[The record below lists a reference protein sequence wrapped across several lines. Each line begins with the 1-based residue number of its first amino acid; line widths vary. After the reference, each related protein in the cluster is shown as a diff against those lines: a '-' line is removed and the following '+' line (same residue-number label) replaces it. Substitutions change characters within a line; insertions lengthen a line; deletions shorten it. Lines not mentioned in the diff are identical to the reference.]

1 MPTTKKK
8 LSILNLVLIL
18 ITLLAVGAAAYLWFQ
33 KDSHSSTIKEPEEPE
48 VTSPVF
54 LTLKPFTISV
64 PVSEEHIDINK
75 MLYFGIVLRV
85 ANENQKT
92 VLLDYLPEVRSDV
105 LLLTSKQYVNNL
117 KQEKG
122 KTDLQEQIKTALS
135 RQYDA
140 KHFVKIDEVLFTDFI
155 IR

>member
-8 LSILNLVLIL
+8 SSILNLFLIL

-33 KDSHSSTIKEPEEPE
+33 KGSHSTIKEPEEPE

-54 LTLKPFTISV
+54 LTLKPFTLSL
-64 PVSEEHIDINK
+64 PASEERIDINK
-75 MLYFGIVLRV
+75 TLYVGIVLRV
-85 ANENQKT
+85 ANEDQKT

-122 KTDLQEQIKTALS
+122 KIDLQEQIKTALS

>member
-8 LSILNLVLIL
+8 VSVLNLILIL
-18 ITLLAVGAAAYLWFQ
+18 ITLLAISVAAYLWFQ
-33 KDSHSSTIKEPEEPE
+33 NHSQSTTRAQEEPE

-54 LTLKPFTISV
+54 LTLKPFTISL
-64 PVSEEHIDINK
+64 PVSEDNIETNK
-75 MLYFGIVLRV
+75 IIYIGIVLRI
-85 ANENQKT
+85 ADENQRT

-105 LLLTSKQYVNNL
+105 LLLTSKQHVNKL
-117 KQEKG
+117 KQESG
-122 KTDLQEQIKTALS
+122 KIDLQEQIKTTLS

-140 KHFVKIDEVLFTDFI
+140 KHWVKVDEVLFTDFI

>member
-8 LSILNLVLIL
+8 SSILNLVLIL
-18 ITLLAVGAAAYLWFQ
+18 ITLLAIGAAAYLWFQ
-33 KDSHSSTIKEPEEPE
+33 NSLQNTAKEPEEPE

-54 LTLKPFTISV
+54 ITLKPFTISL
-64 PVSEEHIDINK
+64 PASEENIDINK
-75 MLYFGIVLRV
+75 TLYIGVVLRV

-92 VLLDYLPEVRSDV
+92 VLLDYLPEVRNNV
-105 LLLTSKQYVNNL
+105 LLLTSKQYVNTL
-117 KQEKG
+117 KQEVG
-122 KTDLQEQIKTALS
+122 KIDLQEQIKNTLS
-135 RQYDA
+135 RQYNA

>member
-8 LSILNLVLIL
+8 VSVLNLILIL
-18 ITLLAVGAAAYLWFQ
+18 ITLLAISVAAYLWFHN
-33 KDSHSSTIKEPEEPE
+33 HSQSTTKAQEEPE

-54 LTLKPFTISV
+54 LTLKPFTISL
-64 PVSEEHIDINK
+64 PVSEDNIEINK
-75 MLYFGIVLRV
+75 IIYIGIVLRI
-85 ANENQKT
+85 ADENQRT

-105 LLLTSKQYVNNL
+105 LLLTSKQHVNKL
-117 KQEKG
+117 KQESG
-122 KTDLQEQIKTALS
+122 KIDLQEQIKTTLS

-140 KHFVKIDEVLFTDFI
+140 KHWVKVDEVLFTDFI